1 MLHDDQSILSE
12 DVCRVPHAK
21 NDDKS
26 FIPAPFRASFSVSIY
41 TMINPLFPLHSGH
54 LSQSVYIR
62 AGTFSHEGAS
72 TSLAPERFTMLGVMA
87 EAHKISG
94 GYHTK

>member
-26 FIPAPFRASFSVSIY
+26 FISAPFRASFSVSIY
-41 TMINPLFPLHSGH
+41 NIL
-54 LSQSVYIR
+54 YIR
-62 AGTFSHEGAS
+62 ARTFSHEGAS

>member
-12 DVCRVPHAK
+12 DVCRAPHSK

-26 FIPAPFRASFSVSIY
+26 YISAPF
-41 TMINPLFPLHSGH
+41 GH
-54 LSQSVYIR
+54 LSQSVCIL
-62 AGTFSHEGAS
+62 APTFSHEGAS
-72 TSLAPERFTMLGVMA
+72 TSLAPEHFTMLGVMA

>member
-26 FIPAPFRASFSVSIY
+26 FISAPLRASFSVSIY
-41 TMINPLFPLHSGH
+41 TCAHFQP
-54 LSQSVYIR
+54 R
-62 AGTFSHEGAS
+62 AGAS